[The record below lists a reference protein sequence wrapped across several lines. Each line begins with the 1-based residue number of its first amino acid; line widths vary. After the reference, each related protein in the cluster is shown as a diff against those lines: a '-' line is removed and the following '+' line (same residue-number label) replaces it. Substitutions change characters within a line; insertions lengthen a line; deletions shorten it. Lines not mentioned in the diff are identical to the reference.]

1 MFHFIKRTY
10 IFARLTVPA
19 HDIND
24 ISHKDDAGYH
34 TPENVLR

>member
-1 MFHFIKRTY
+1 MLLNEH
-10 IFARLTVPA
+10 IFLARLTVPA